1 MNEPR
6 YGPTG
11 AGTVLL
17 ELGAGVGALILR
29 VPPEL
34 NGREVEISRAGSAA
48 PRTHAQVRERP
59 GGRGRCYS
67 ALYPGLAAGTY
78 SVWRDEVTV
87 ATTVTVTGGQVASC
101 SWRAA
106 APVPDHRAPA
116 PGRPVPAPDLAPAGP
131 DRG

>member
-1 MNEPR
+1 VNEPR

-17 ELGAGVGALILR
+17 ELGAGVGALLLQ

-34 NGREVEISRAGSAA
+34 NGREIEISRAGSPAA

-87 ATTVTVTGGQVASC
+87 ATTVTVTGGQIACC
-101 SWRAA
+101 SWPVAG
-106 APVPDHRAPA
+106 PVPDTAALGHR
-116 PGRPVPAPDLAPAGP
+116 PAPDLAPAGP